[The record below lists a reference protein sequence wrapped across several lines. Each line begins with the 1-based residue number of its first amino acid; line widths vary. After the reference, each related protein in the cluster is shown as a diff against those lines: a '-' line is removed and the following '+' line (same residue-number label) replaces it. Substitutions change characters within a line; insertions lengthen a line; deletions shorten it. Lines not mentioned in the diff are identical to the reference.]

1 MRRTGSRAA
10 FQGFQGVIEPHE
22 MHCYYNSRAGSCLA
36 MNAAAQ
42 PPAAAAAAVPTT
54 PAGPAKIAVIGFQ
67 EAVAQ
72 TNDFQRRLPIC
83 KKKYDPKRQ
92 ELKTLND
99 QIASLQ
105 KELQAQSAT
114 MTDADRASKA
124 KLLDDKQKEMKRSGE
139 DAQTDYQQDMQQT
152 FAAVA
157 GKFAENLDAYAKEH
171 GYSIVLDGGNQQLPV
186 VIYANPA
193 VDISKAVVEAYN
205 VKSGIPAP
213 ERTAAPASAPAKSA
227 VPTRRPSPT
236 SQQSTLS
243 TEGLA
248 KSARPS
254 SRGQAPTFLLPT
266 SLVPSHLSSAV

>member
-1 MRRTGSRAA
+1 MKCTLMTVAA
-10 FQGFQGVIEPHE
+10 L
-22 MHCYYNSRAGSCLA
+22 ASCLA

-42 PPAAAAAAVPTT
+42 PPATAAAAVPTT

-72 TNDFQRRLPIC
+72 TNDFQRRFADLQ
-83 KKKYDPKRQ
+83 KKYDPKRQ

-114 MTDADRASKA
+114 LSDAERATKA

-157 GKFAENLDAYAKEH
+157 GKFAETLDAYAKEH
-171 GYSIVLDGGNQQLPV
+171 GYTVVLDGGNQQ
-186 VIYANPA
+186 
-193 VDISKAVVEAYN
+193 VDIIKAVVEAYN

-213 ERTAAPASAPAKSA
+213 ERTATPRPAATAPAKSA
-227 VPTRRPSPT
+227 TP
-236 SQQSTLS
+236 
-243 TEGLA
+243 
-248 KSARPS
+248 K
-254 SRGQAPTFLLPT
+254 APA
-266 SLVPSHLSSAV
+266 SH